1 MKKYIKSWL
10 LAGLEINLIILLII
24 VIFSFW
30 DNFSGGLGI
39 DSWSEILH
47 ESWEEI
53 VILEVPAFII
63 VNSVAAI
70 VTVREYIHKGK

>member
-10 LAGLEINLIILLII
+10 FAGLEMNLVILLII
-24 VIFSFW
+24 VLFSFW
-30 DNFSGGLGI
+30 DNFSGGLGES
-39 DSWSEILH
+39 SWAEILH

-63 VNSVAAI
+63 VNSVAVI
-70 VTVREYIHKGK
+70 VTVREYIHKAK